1 MKHWEIMNET
11 DIDSYELTR
20 EIYNE
25 VLKSLKEKN
34 KGMFKLLN
42 KSGDKYKDAIYYY
55 MRRIFKQEDIPSIFQ
70 ITWLIA
76 IWKRKGSA
84 LDLNMMR
91 YIHTKHWDAKLCEAL
106 VTKHMKPKIINACP
120 NIQIGG
126 VPKASSVEHLV
137 VVKTWMKLKEETKE
151 GGIIQ
156 TFDM

>member
-20 EIYNE
+20 EMYNE

-91 YIHTKHWDAKLCEAL
+91 
-106 VTKHMKPKIINACP
+106 
-120 NIQIGG
+120 
-126 VPKASSVEHLV
+126 
-137 VVKTWMKLKEETKE
+137 
-151 GGIIQ
+151 
-156 TFDM
+156 